1 METNYPGDLSSAI
14 EMDAEDQSGANS
26 GSNLRSDLAELKKDL
41 DALLAKAS
49 TLTDRE
55 LRDARDRLLARFG
68 TMRVAAQDMAGQA
81 QERLSQ
87 GVDMTSEY
95 VKERP
100 MQALAIAAGIG
111 LVLGAITRR

>member
-14 EMDAEDQSGANS
+14 EMDAEEKGGGASGA
-26 GSNLRSDLAELKKDL
+26 NLRSDLADLKRDL

-55 LRDARDRLLARFG
+55 LRDARDRLLTRFG
-68 TMRVAAQDMAGQA
+68 AMRGQA
-81 QERLSQ
+81 QEQLTR

-95 VKERP
+95 VKESP
-100 MQALAIAAGIG
+100 IQAIAIAAGVG

>member
-1 METNYPGDLSSAI
+1 MSSSYPGDLSSAI
-14 EMDAEDQSGANS
+14 EMEAEDRKSA
-26 GSNLRSDLAELKKDL
+26 GSADLRSDLADLKRDL
-41 DALLAKAS
+41 DALLGKAS

-100 MQALAIAAGIG
+100 VQALAIAAGIG

>member
-14 EMDAEDQSGANS
+14 DMDDDAQNGATS
-26 GSNLRSDLAELKKDL
+26 TGNLRGDLADLKRDL
-41 DALLAKAS
+41 DALLGKAS

-81 QERLSQ
+81 QEQLNR

-100 MQALAIAAGIG
+100 MQAVAIAAGIG